1 MIWIVLY
8 CVIGLV
14 VTLQAPI
21 QRARLLKK
29 IDETKLCPDRVAAMT
44 EKEKALFEASMRAA
58 RVRLSTWQLV
68 INGLLWPLQV
78 RIMAI
83 ARMWLF
89 FFQRRIDKR

>member
-21 QRARLLKK
+21 QRARLLKS
-29 IDETKLCPDRVAAMT
+29 IDGAELDPDRVAAMT
-44 EKEKALFEASMRAA
+44 EKEKAAFALSVRAA
-58 RVRLSTWQLV
+58 HTPLNTWQLV

-78 RIMAI
+78 LLMAVVHV
-83 ARMWLF
+83 WLF
-89 FFQRRIDKR
+89 FFRRRLDKL

>member
-1 MIWIVLY
+1 MIWVVLY

-21 QRARLLKK
+21 QRARLLKE

-44 EKEKALFEASMRAA
+44 DNEKALFAASMRAA

-78 RIMAI
+78 LIMGI
-83 ARMWLF
+83 AHVWIF
-89 FFQRRIDKR
+89 FFRRRVGKR